1 MHPTIGSVAAA
12 AACWD
17 DSYWV
22 LHLYYCCKEPLMEV
36 YVQAQLLAAAPL
48 PPLPPPLLAM
58 AQDIGFVHT
67 TEDMFI
73 YNKY

>member
-1 MHPTIGSVAAA
+1 
-12 AACWD
+12 
-17 DSYWV
+17 
-22 LHLYYCCKEPLMEV
+22 MEV
-36 YVQAQLLAAAPL
+36 YVQAELLAAAPP